1 MNEIMPF
8 AATWMDIEIV
18 ILGEV
23 NQTKTNTICYHLHV
37 ESKNM
42 VQVNLFTKQDQVTDV
57 KNNLIV
63 TWEGRDKWEIEIDM
77 YTLLYI
83 K

>member
-1 MNEIMPF
+1 MPF

-23 NQTKTNTICYHLHV
+23 NQAKTNTTCYHLHV

-42 VQVNLFTKQDQVTDV
+42 VQVNLLTKQNQVTDV

-63 TWEGRDKWEIEIDM
+63 TWKGRDKLGD
-77 YTLLYI
+77 
-83 K
+83 

>member
-1 MNEIMPF
+1 MDRYCQVASKKLNFLAIEVNEIMPF
-8 AATWMDIEIV
+8 EATWMDVEIV
-18 ILGEV
+18 ILFEV
-23 NQTKTNTICYHLHV
+23 NHTKTNTICYHLHV

-63 TWEGRDKWEIEIDM
+63 T
-77 YTLLYI
+77 
-83 K
+83 